1 MQRCEEQFH
10 EGYVSL
16 DRCFTDVIFMGSF
29 DVHGFAPIGQGKP
42 PTANVYT
49 FLTVNDMHV

>member
-1 MQRCEEQFH
+1 M
-10 EGYVSL
+10 GAML
-16 DRCFTDVIFMGSF
+16 DRCFTDMILMGSF
-29 DVHGFAPIGQGKP
+29 DIHGFVVIGQGKP